1 MKRPI
6 AGLLASAA
14 AVPGAWFL
22 ASGDEADTAVPLAAA
37 PPGSETVQPQA
48 DPAQWLAAVEP
59 GFGQAA
65 ADAAPAFFAPVID
78 LRATEEAVEPELVAA
93 PPVPDPAVASPE
105 IDLVAALPAPPEPAP
120 PAIAKVPEASKLP
133 VFIAEPVI
141 QALPVLAIAA
151 PEPASAV
158 AVARSEAAKPVPAFR
173 ETPIRPVIAQES
185 VAAAQL
191 APAPIVMAAAL
202 PVPAKAP
209 PVAAPPAIAEA
220 PRVPAPET
228 RKLPVFI
235 AEPMVQTL
243 AVAAPKS
250 AAAPAPVVAIAH
262 SEAARPIPSVQEKPV
277 APVVAKQSVE
287 AAKPAAIEPILA
299 ARPSAPPVPVDSLVR
314 QPVTPVALAALP
326 QPPKVVDVA
335 AAPSSVRQTQPPAP
349 PRPAI
354 AEPVGK
360 VVLASFAPVAAEPVP
375 APPVTAPPATAR
387 GAPIESTAA
396 RTVLV
401 GAPASAQIPEPAFG
415 PPAPRFIPAAISMA
429 EPAAPTASIGSAGTL
444 AQAIAYSYET
454 NPRLLAERASTRAA
468 DLGYPAARAA
478 FGPRVDASASLS
490 FTRDRDET
498 VPGSFLR
505 RQGWSDTAGLILSQP
520 LLTFG
525 RSQARVGEAAAN
537 IEYRREALHLVQ
549 NEVML
554 DVIAAYVGT
563 LREAGAVTIARENV
577 ALLQRQLDDSNAR
590 FAVRE
595 ITLADVQQVETRLAL
610 GKTLLL
616 EAQARLGEVQSRFYR
631 AVGMPPGELAP
642 PEPLTLPVTS
652 LSDAYALAD
661 TQSPLVRAA
670 QARERVSRAFLAA
683 TRAEAAP
690 RMDFRGSADYGTLT
704 EYSRELRATRLR
716 GTVTLSVPLFDSGA
730 QWAENGQAREANA
743 ADLQLVAAAQRDSR
757 TAVATGWN
765 NLLAARMAIDHH
777 RMAVESAQRAW
788 ENAQRQERAGMRTT
802 LDVLDLARD
811 LLNVRNGYN
820 AALASEYQARADL
833 LATLGRL
840 DPAGMTEGLKLYDP
854 ADHFRRVKGRGDIP
868 LLTGALAA
876 LDGVALP
883 DLKTPRPSTDAAQLL
898 GTAETVTGE

>member
-22 ASGDEADTAVPLAAA
+22 ASGDEADTVAPLAA
-37 PPGSETVQPQA
+37 PPSSSETVQPQA
-48 DPAQWLAAVEP
+48 DPAQRLAAVEP

-65 ADAAPAFFAPVID
+65 APAAPAFLAPVID
-78 LRATEEAVEPELVAA
+78 LTAAEDAVEPELAA
-93 PPVPDPAVASPE
+93 TPPVPEPAVASPE
-105 IDLVAALPAPPEPAP
+105 VDLIAALPVPPEPAP
-120 PAIAKVPEASKLP
+120 PAIAKAPEASKLP

-141 QALPVLAIAA
+141 QALPVLAVAA
-151 PEPASAV
+151 PEPAPAV
-158 AVARSEAAKPVPAFR
+158 AVARSEAAKPVPALR
-173 ETPIRPVIAQES
+173 ETSIRPVIAKEN
-185 VAAAQL
+185 VAATQPAS
-191 APAPIVMAAAL
+191 APIVMAAAP
-202 PVPAKAP
+202 PVAAKAP

-220 PRVPAPET
+220 PRAPAPEA
-228 RKLPVFI
+228 RKLPFFI
-235 AEPMVQTL
+235 AEPVVQTFV
-243 AVAAPKS
+243 AAAPKPAS
-250 AAAPAPVVAIAH
+250 VAAPAPTVVIVR
-262 SEAARPIPSVQEKPV
+262 SEAARPLPIDREKPV
-277 APVVAKQSVE
+277 APVIAKQIVE
-287 AAKPAAIEPILA
+287 AAQPAAIEPILA
-299 ARPSAPPVPVDSLVR
+299 ASPSSPPMPVASPVR
-314 QPVTPVALAALP
+314 QPVAPVALAALP
-326 QPPKVVDVA
+326 QPPKFVAVA
-335 AAPSSVRQTQPPAP
+335 AEPAPVRQAPTPAP
-349 PRPAI
+349 TRPAI
-354 AEPVGK
+354 AEPFGE
-360 VVLASFAPVAAEPVP
+360 VVLAAFAPAAAE
-375 APPVTAPPATAR
+375 PVTAPPVTAR

-429 EPAAPTASIGSAGTL
+429 EPSAPAASIGSAGTL

-652 LSDAYALAD
+652 LPDAYALAD
-661 TQSPLVRAA
+661 TQSPLIRAA

-743 ADLQLVAAAQRDSR
+743 ADLQLVASAQRDSR

-788 ENAQRQERAGMRTT
+788 ENAQRQEHAGMRTT

-876 LDGVALP
+876 LDGVTLP